1 MKIPVVSQRNTSHLS
16 LSKSQTSSPKHNNG
30 KHNQGHQ
37 ITSVHAIHPDF
48 VQVRLPS
55 GNIGFVPVQRNV
67 GFVPVQR
74 NVGFV
79 QVNNPIICV
88 VSQRPI
94 VSPLVRIVPH

>member
-30 KHNQGHQ
+30 KHNNGKHNQGHQ
-37 ITSVHAIHPDF
+37 ITSVHAIQPDF

-55 GNIGFVPVQRNV
+55 GNI

-94 VSPLVRIVPH
+94 VSPLVRIVPHLVHF

>member
-37 ITSVHAIHPDF
+37 ITSVRAIQPDF

-67 GFVPVQR
+67 GFV
-74 NVGFV
+74 

-88 VSQRPI
+88 VSQQPN
-94 VSPLVRIVPH
+94 VSPLVRIVLRLVHF

>member
-1 MKIPVVSQRNTSHLS
+1 MKIPVVSQRNNSQTT
-16 LSKSQTSSPKHNNG
+16 SKSHESSPKYNNG

-37 ITSVHAIHPDF
+37 KTFVHAIQPDF
-48 VQVRLPS
+48 LQVALPS
-55 GNIGFVPVQRNV
+55 GNI